1 MSPSATFRDAVERS
15 DLEAISSL
23 LAEDVVFHS
32 PVTFHPFV
40 GREDVSRV
48 LELVSQTF
56 ENFRYTDELTVD
68 GAEALVFR
76 ASVGDRE
83 LEGIDLLR
91 FDDDGLIR
99 DFTVFVR
106 PMSGLVPLAQAMGE
120 KVAAAGLQTSRD

>member
-1 MSPSATFRDAVERS
+1 MSPSATFRSAVERS

-40 GREDVSRV
+40 GRENVSRV

-76 ASVGDRE
+76 ASVGDRD

-106 PMSGLVPLAQAMGE
+106 PMSGLVPLAEAMGQ